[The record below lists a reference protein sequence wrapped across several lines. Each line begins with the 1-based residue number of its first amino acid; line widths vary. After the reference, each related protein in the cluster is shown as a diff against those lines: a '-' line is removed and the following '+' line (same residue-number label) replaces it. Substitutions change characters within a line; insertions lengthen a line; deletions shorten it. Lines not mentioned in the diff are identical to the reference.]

1 MPVDQETHA
10 LRSPWK
16 EFLSELDDM
25 LTEPVE
31 IHCIGGFVL
40 TLFYG
45 LPRTTGDIEY
55 YTAIPPNLDLDAM
68 AGQGSALHG
77 KHKVWLHRVGVANL
91 PEDYTTR
98 LSEMASGQFKR
109 LKILAPDAYDCIL
122 SKLERAS
129 PKDRDDADY
138 LFRSQKLDAQVLRD
152 RYKNEVRHKSHWKD
166 RMARSDARALDR
178 HLHGTAVTSELQAK
192 QQFKVLQFVL
202 SIGTKQRRLD
212 PMSSIPPI
220 RYWLAECKISIR

>member
-10 LRSPWK
+10 LPSPWK
-16 EFLSELDDM
+16 EFLSALDDM

-31 IHCIGGFVL
+31 LHCIGGFVL

-45 LPRTTGDIEY
+45 LPRTTGDIDY

-109 LKILAPDAYDCIL
+109 LKILVPDAYDCIL

-129 PKDRDDADY
+129 PKDRDDTDY

-152 RYKNEVRHKSHWKD
+152 RYKNELRHNLIGKIEWHDQTLELWID
-166 RMARSDARALDR
+166 IF
-178 HLHGTAVTSELQAK
+178 TAP
-192 QQFKVLQFVL
+192 
-202 SIGTKQRRLD
+202 R
-212 PMSSIPPI
+212 
-220 RYWLAECKISIR
+220 